1 LIVLSVATVWVTGSR
16 TILAPPPLLQRPDA
30 ASEGSGRTRPP
41 NAAVEPTVAP
51 ETPTAQPLPE
61 TWASQPLRE
70 TAGSLKKVPPMVSPL
85 PETPAPKP
93 LPEVAV
99 SPKKVAPLAS
109 AQKRGTQ
116 RQSAGRTAPAQ
127 DNRTPEPASSD
138 PSDPAGVID
147 WLLKESA
154 RGR

>member
-1 LIVLSVATVWVTGSR
+1 MHSGGGPSR
-16 TILAPPPLLQRPDA
+16 TDTRRRVRAATDRYAYFWRIDLSSRLPTLRQRA
-30 ASEGSGRTRPP
+30 HHR
-41 NAAVEPTVAP
+41 
-51 ETPTAQPLPE
+51 
-61 TWASQPLRE
+61 
-70 TAGSLKKVPPMVSPL
+70 
-85 PETPAPKP
+85 PAPKP

-109 AQKRGTQ
+109 AQKRGIQ
-116 RQSAGRTAPAQ
+116 RQSAGRTPLAR
-127 DNRTPEPASSD
+127 DNRTLEPASSD